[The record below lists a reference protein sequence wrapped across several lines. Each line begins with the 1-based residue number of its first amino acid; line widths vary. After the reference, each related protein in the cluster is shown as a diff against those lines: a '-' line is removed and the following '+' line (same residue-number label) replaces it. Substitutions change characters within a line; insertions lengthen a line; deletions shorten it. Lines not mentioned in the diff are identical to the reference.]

1 MRCYPLIDMDA
12 SGLNKQPMFM
22 ATGEQIIRNRT
33 KFYLTEERPGHYRL
47 RARDAHRMLDY
58 LLYNIHCPK
67 CGKAMQFD
75 DIHIAEHILARYTCS
90 SCNG

>member
-12 SGLNKQPMFM
+12 SGLDKQPMFI
-22 ATGEQIIRNRT
+22 ATSEQIIRNKT
-33 KFYLTEERPGHYRL
+33 QLYLTEEQPGHYRL
-47 RARDAHRMLDY
+47 RARQAHTMRDY

-75 DIHIAEHILARYTCS
+75 DIHIDSPTCTTCCS
-90 SCNG
+90 